1 MIESQTSRPRRRR
14 DPCRCDHVPRRGS
27 RAPSRTRCD
36 TRRKLRL
43 VGSEAALRRSSSI
56 MRPLALPRPGGSRFD
71 RHGEGPRHQLP
82 PVHDRHRDVGDDEV
96 GQSRWPSGTRL
107 VRHRPGPPRRPRRAG
122 SRSRA
127 DGCRGRRSGAP
138 EVEASR
144 ASRCLL
150 PANHGA
156 TSVPGGRWRR
166 PNRPCTV
173 AVWPSR
179 LGRVSTLRWH
189 GRNCRRLHTNC
200 HRAGVNRMVAHVAD
214 RQRKRHADV
223 IAAGSESGDADDR
236 RAEVP
241 HVPDSS

>member
-1 MIESQTSRPRRRR
+1 MGVGRLRGRDAIRKESCGSWAAKRLFAAPRASCARWLCR
-14 DPCRCDHVPRRGS
+14 DRVAHV
-27 RAPSRTRCD
+27 
-36 TRRKLRL
+36 
-43 VGSEAALRRSSSI
+43 SI
-56 MRPLALPRPGGSRFD
+56 VTARVPG
-71 RHGEGPRHQLP
+71 
-82 PVHDRHRDVGDDEV
+82 
-96 GQSRWPSGTRL
+96 RL

-166 PNRPCTV
+166 PNRPRTV

-189 GRNCRRLHTNC
+189 GRDCRRLHTNC
-200 HRAGVNRMVAHVAD
+200 NRAGVNRMVAHVAD